1 MQGHRSVKD
10 ISGVAEPGA
19 DLVIVAISGVQRFI
33 AEARSAAD
41 LRAGSVL
48 MSELATVMRDVV
60 RAPAEVII
68 PAADTGLGAPNR
80 VAAMVPAGEGP
91 VLAEAMAQAV
101 GLAWERQ
108 LAEAFRGVGAAPR
121 QTLGFPAVQ
130 WVVAHADA
138 DGYRGQW
145 QRAQDALVARKRV
158 RDFPAHDEAQA
169 KVCSLTGR
177 WAALSGE
184 GAPISAYNVR
194 RSEALSAVGHVKRW
208 HGRRRGSGFPSTL
221 SVASAP
227 FRDAIIR
234 QGEEDAALWDGVA
247 SINGAFEALY
257 GSCEGAAQAALR
269 RGSGILPGMS
279 SSSDEALTWLRE
291 TEGAWCAA
299 ETWDPDALR
308 RDYDLAAAPGRKLCE
323 NGRAAAVRL
332 AHAAGDA
339 GISPVTPY
347 LTVLAQ
353 DADHMGEKLSDFR
366 HAGTEPRGWHRR
378 ISQALGAIASRQ
390 RTEIESSAHLGQ
402 VVYAGGDDLLALV
415 PAGSALAAA
424 RRVNQMFAKDEELA
438 AVLGGPPSASTVAVF
453 FHASWPLQSAITAA
467 QRLLKDA
474 KERSR
479 PGLGVAVLNRGG
491 QRARVVLPWHD
502 SGAVTGKLM
511 IGHLET
517 LAAAISGPLSGR
529 LAAGLETD
537 RVALAELS
545 RDWLVRELTRRA
557 SRQGIIAERAPA
569 VGAVLAALCGAEPGE
584 RGFID
589 CADSVVIAR
598 FLAAHTRVPS

>member
-1 MQGHRSVKD
+1 MQGHRFVSD

-33 AEARSAAD
+33 AESRSTAD

-68 PAADTGLGAPNR
+68 PAADTGPGAPNR
-80 VAAMVPAGEGP
+80 VAAAVPAGEGR

-101 GLAWERQ
+101 RRAWQKQ
-108 LAEAFRGVGAAPR
+108 LAEAFRGVGAAPPR
-121 QTLGFPAVQ
+121 ALGFPAVQ
-130 WVVAHADA
+130 WVVAQAGT

-145 QRAQDALVARKRV
+145 QRAQDALASRKRV
-158 RDFPAHDEAQA
+158 RDFPAHDVAQA

-177 WAALSGE
+177 WAALPE
-184 GAPISAYNVR
+184 EDAPTSAYNVR
-194 RSEALSAVGHVKRW
+194 RNEALSAVGYVKRW
-208 HGRRRGSGFPSTL
+208 HGRRRGSGFPSTM
-221 SVASAP
+221 SVATAP
-227 FRDAIIR
+227 FREAIIR
-234 QGEEDAALWDGVA
+234 HGEEHAALWDAVA
-247 SINGAFEALY
+247 SINIAFEALCE
-257 GSCEGAAQAALR
+257 SHEGAAREALR

-299 ETWDPDALR
+299 ETWDPDGLR
-308 RDYDLAAAPGRKLCE
+308 RDYDLAAAPDRKLCAD
-323 NGRAAAVRL
+323 GRTAAGRL
-332 AHAAGDA
+332 AHAAGNA
-339 GISPVTPY
+339 GISPMTPY
-347 LTVLAQ
+347 LAVLAQ

-366 HAGTEPRGWHRR
+366 HAGADPRGWHQR
-378 ISQALGAIASRQ
+378 ISQALGAIAGRQ
-390 RTEIESSAHLGQ
+390 RTEIESAAHLGQ

-415 PAGSALAAA
+415 PADKALAAA
-424 RRVNQMFAKDEELA
+424 RQVNEMFAKDDELA
-438 AVLGGPPSASTVAVF
+438 AAFGVPPSASTVVVF
-453 FHASWPLQSAITAA
+453 FHASWPLQSAIAAA
-467 QRLLKDA
+467 QHLLKDA
-474 KERSR
+474 KERTR

-491 QRARVVLPWHD
+491 QRARVVLPWYD
-502 SGAVTGKLM
+502 SGAATGKLM

-517 LAAAISGPLSGR
+517 LAEAISGPLSGR

-557 SRQGIIAERAPA
+557 SRQGIIPERAPA

-598 FLAAHTRVPS
+598 FLAAQTRMPS